1 MGSSRTTER
10 DREAIREAR
19 NRVLDKAERK
29 SHKEAERKKR
39 EKEWMLPDLEEQ
51 ISGGKKRK
59 KEKKDKKSK
68 KHKKEKK
75 KKRKK
80 DKSSSSS
87 DTSEEEDEWIEKK
100 PTKPTTEEV
109 KQPEPNPAAVQDAR
123 REMTKTKEQL
133 EEEKKNFLV

>member
-1 MGSSRTTER
+1 MGKSKMVFVSSRTTER

-29 SHKEAERKKR
+29 SYKEAERKKR

-59 KEKKDKKSK
+59 KEKKEKKSK

-87 DTSEEEDEWIEKK
+87 ESSEEEDEWVEKK
-100 PTKPTTEEV
+100 
-109 KQPEPNPAAVQDAR
+109 PEPNPVVATERDSWMNLGFSAQSSVFG
-123 REMTKTKEQL
+123 REERV
-133 EEEKKNFLV
+133 N